1 MIDII
6 QLRVN
11 LDAFDQLRL
20 CQTAPRIDCH
30 AAFTVKGTETIW
42 PSASWGDTRAEEK
55 VNVRGWF
62 PLLDQIADE
71 FLIFRPEGGCFF
83 VDRDSVKYRLED
95 GDSRG
100 VLFMRIEINRLVA
113 VASRQADV
121 LRTYSLP

>member
-1 MIDII
+1 MIDIL

-20 CQTAPRIDCH
+20 CQTEQRIDCH

-42 PSASWGDTRAEEK
+42 PSASWADTAPEER

-83 VDRDSVKYRLED
+83 VYRESVRYRLED

-100 VLFMRIEINRLVA
+100 VVFMRIEINRLVA

-121 LRTYSLP
+121 LRTYLLP